1 MWNSFLWIKCKMQD
15 ESYQR
20 DIALYGVQQ
29 RIKPNTRTDV
39 SWEIFLFIKKYFYLS
54 RNISFLR
61 NISFSS
67 RNCSSFRIDLG
78 SLYYTWLYFGF
89 RVLYQSYTVCYCSTV
104 YCRLIFQVVFVIL
117 SMLAQQPCSVNMIS
131 RFVIKVREAH
141 SSTFIPFQPLLS
153 TLIYFH
159 PHLSTLIH
167 FNPHLSTLIHFHP
180 HLSTFIHF
188 YTHSFI
194 FTHFH

>member
-1 MWNSFLWIKCKMQD
+1 MSI
-15 ESYQR
+15 YQ
-20 DIALYGVQQ
+20 
-29 RIKPNTRTDV
+29 
-39 SWEIFLFIKKYFYLS
+39 EIFLFIKKYF
-54 RNISFLR
+54 FV
-61 NISFSS
+61 S
-67 RNCSSFRIDLG
+67 RNCSSFRIDLS

-89 RVLYQSYTVCYCSTV
+89 CVLYQSYTVCYCSTV
-104 YCRLIFQVVFVIL
+104 YCRFIFQVVFVIL

-167 FNPHLSTLIHFHP
+167 FHP

-188 YTHSFI
+188 YTLSLIFI
-194 FTHFH
+194 HFHSHSSTFIHFKPFHQLSSILNHFINFHPF

>member
-1 MWNSFLWIKCKMQD
+1 MFSKWCKMLWNCQCKEMPDQKDKDKCEIVVCELNILWIKCSRRMQD

-89 RVLYQSYTVCYCSTV
+89 CVLYQSYTVCYCSTV
-104 YCRLIFQVVFVIL
+104 YCRFIFQVVFVIL
-117 SMLAQQPCSVNMIS
+117 SMLAQQPCSVNNS
-131 RFVIKVREAH
+131 
-141 SSTFIPFQPLLS
+141 
-153 TLIYFH
+153 
-159 PHLSTLIH
+159 
-167 FNPHLSTLIHFHP
+167 
-180 HLSTFIHF
+180 STFIHF
-188 YTHSFI
+188 HSFSPTFI
-194 FTHFH
+194 HFHPFSFTFVHFHPF